1 MHLGCMAHAR
11 RHFMEARQSDVPLTD
26 HALKMFQQL
35 YAIEACIKDL
45 ALEGADKLR
54 LRADEAVPILKAMKQ
69 WLAEEYV
76 TLRPTSAIAKAMAYS
91 LPRMDMLTIYTTD
104 ARLNIDNNPVGAICK
119 VGDIIVSLPINK
131 RKKRNLQFCLQ

>member
-1 MHLGCMAHAR
+1 MAHAR

-35 YAIEACIKDL
+35 YAIEARIKDL

-76 TLRPTSAIAKAMAYS
+76 TLRPTSAIA
-91 LPRMDMLTIYTTD
+91 
-104 ARLNIDNNPVGAICK
+104 
-119 VGDIIVSLPINK
+119 
-131 RKKRNLQFCLQ
+131 

>member
-1 MHLGCMAHAR
+1 MAHAR

-35 YAIEACIKDL
+35 YAIEARIKDL

>member
-1 MHLGCMAHAR
+1 
-11 RHFMEARQSDVPLTD
+11 MEARQSDVPLTD

-35 YAIEACIKDL
+35 YAIEARIKDL

-76 TLRPTSAIAKAMAYS
+76 KLRPTSPIAKAMAYS

>member
-1 MHLGCMAHAR
+1 
-11 RHFMEARQSDVPLTD
+11 MEARQSDVPLTD

-35 YAIEACIKDL
+35 YAIEARIKDL